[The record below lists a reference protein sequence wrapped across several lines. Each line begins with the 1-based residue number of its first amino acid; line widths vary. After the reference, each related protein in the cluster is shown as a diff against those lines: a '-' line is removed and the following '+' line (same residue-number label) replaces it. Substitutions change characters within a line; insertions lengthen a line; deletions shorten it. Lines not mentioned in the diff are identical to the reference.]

1 MNKPYVLQMK
11 NIVKRFPGVV
21 ALDQADIEIFKG
33 EVLAVIGE
41 NGAGKSTM
49 MKIISGAYRPDSGE
63 MLLTGEAMDPY
74 NTPKERID
82 SGIAT
87 IYQELTYLNE
97 MSIAEN
103 LFMGNVPL
111 KGAFKVVDYS
121 RMRREAREL
130 LCTFGLQYD
139 PDMLV
144 KDLSVAEKQM
154 IEILRAVSKDVKVL
168 IMDEPTSSL
177 NEVETE
183 RLFEV
188 IRDLKSKGVSVVYI
202 SHKLEEVYAIADRV
216 QVMRDGRTVG
226 AYPIGEISSGELV
239 NLMVGRTIT
248 DMYPKESVEI
258 AQEVFRVENLS
269 CHRTKDVSFN
279 VRKGEILGLYGLVG
293 SGRVEAIEGIL
304 GIRKIDSGR
313 ILIDGKPV
321 KIANPLEAKRHGIG
335 YVPSDRKQDGLVL
348 INTVKNNLTV
358 TKLDDLNRG
367 LRIDRRTE
375 NAYCEKWIKK
385 LGVKTPSRD
394 TVIESLSGGN
404 QQKVVIA
411 KWLLTE
417 PRVLIMNDPSR
428 GIDVGAKVE
437 IYKVMEELCKEG
449 ISIIMVSSELPET
462 MGITDRMIIF
472 ADGRIVGEVERKD
485 YDEKNLL
492 HMAVGGES
500 NVERHS
506 CND

>member
-1 MNKPYVLQMK
+1 MCRCRRLLEVMNKPYVLQLK

-111 KGAFKVVDYS
+111 KGAFKVVDYT

-177 NEVETE
+177 NEVEPNDSL
-183 RLFEV
+183 RL
-188 IRDLKSKGVSVVYI
+188 S
-202 SHKLEEVYAIADRV
+202 
-216 QVMRDGRTVG
+216 
-226 AYPIGEISSGELV
+226 EI
-239 NLMVGRTIT
+239 
-248 DMYPKESVEI
+248 
-258 AQEVFRVENLS
+258 
-269 CHRTKDVSFN
+269 
-279 VRKGEILGLYGLVG
+279 
-293 SGRVEAIEGIL
+293 
-304 GIRKIDSGR
+304 
-313 ILIDGKPV
+313 
-321 KIANPLEAKRHGIG
+321 
-335 YVPSDRKQDGLVL
+335 
-348 INTVKNNLTV
+348 
-358 TKLDDLNRG
+358 
-367 LRIDRRTE
+367 
-375 NAYCEKWIKK
+375 
-385 LGVKTPSRD
+385 
-394 TVIESLSGGN
+394 
-404 QQKVVIA
+404 
-411 KWLLTE
+411 
-417 PRVLIMNDPSR
+417 
-428 GIDVGAKVE
+428 
-437 IYKVMEELCKEG
+437 
-449 ISIIMVSSELPET
+449 
-462 MGITDRMIIF
+462 
-472 ADGRIVGEVERKD
+472 
-485 YDEKNLL
+485 
-492 HMAVGGES
+492 
-500 NVERHS
+500 
-506 CND
+506 